1 MATSFLDHPTIGI
14 VKQVLSSLQSAWN
27 LRVLCP
33 CDDKCQV
40 TCLSTS
46 AVAMGYSLVLSTEG
60 SATAYIQP
68 SSLSPKWELKLGPPL
83 ISPRCAHPNY
93 LHGIFTGVLSN
104 SQPRAKSHLAQLL
117 SVAVW

>member
-14 VKQVLSSLQSAWN
+14 VKQVLSILQSAWN

-33 CDDKCQV
+33 CDDKCHA

-46 AVAMGYSLVLSTEG
+46 AVAMGYSLVLSTKG

-68 SSLSPKWELKLGPPL
+68 SSLSPQWELKLGPPL
-83 ISPRCAHPNY
+83 IPHAVRIPSTSTEFSREYSQTRNPGLKAT
-93 LHGIFTGVLSN
+93 LHN
-104 SQPRAKSHLAQLL
+104 S
-117 SVAVW
+117 SV